1 MKTKEK
7 REKVTPGSFDFD
19 LFHDVTH
26 KEDLL
31 LQFASKQ
38 ASNKEAN
45 PSLKSQLLCQLNS
58 QQ

>member
-45 PSLKSQLLCQLNS
+45 PSLKSQYTVN
-58 QQ
+58 